1 MDGAPMGVGSLWPIY
16 IYIFENN
23 EFGKER
29 EGKTSIQVR
38 CKIHTLNDNHSM
50 VMYPLNT

>member
-1 MDGAPMGVGSLWPIY
+1 VDGAPMGIGFLWPIY
-16 IYIFENN
+16 FFFENN

-29 EGKTSIQVR
+29 EGKTFIQVR
-38 CKIHTLNDNHSM
+38 CKIHTLNENRSM